1 MFTFHRTEFS
11 TDIFTA
17 SSWAPALSM
26 HMCWSA
32 TPTGKAS
39 GAWQTFAWLRR
50 PAGGVSEWN
59 RGVCKHCIT
68 RARAW
73 HFAQDRRPRER
84 VPHTPPT
91 LGKEPRVGCGVGR
104 WLFGSKEQLSC
115 QQTEFSEYD
124 KMVIT
129 DVKIRVAFSAN
140 SMGSLSNLIFESPR
154 N

>member
-1 MFTFHRTEFS
+1 METGCLEALYNKSKSLTLCPRHK
-11 TDIFTA
+11 
-17 SSWAPALSM
+17 AP
-26 HMCWSA
+26 
-32 TPTGKAS
+32 
-39 GAWQTFAWLRR
+39 
-50 PAGGVSEWN
+50 
-59 RGVCKHCIT
+59 
-68 RARAW
+68 
-73 HFAQDRRPRER
+73 ER

-140 SMGSLSNLIFESPR
+140 STGSLSNLIFESPR